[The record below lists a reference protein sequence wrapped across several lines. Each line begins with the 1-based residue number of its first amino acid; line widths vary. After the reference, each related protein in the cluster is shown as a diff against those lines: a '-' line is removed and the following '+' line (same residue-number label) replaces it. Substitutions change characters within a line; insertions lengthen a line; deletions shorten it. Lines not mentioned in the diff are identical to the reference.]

1 MSPSPSNS
9 NTNTNNKTNA
19 DVLPILPLRVL
30 FPKSA
35 NARQRAILHEFAS
48 KNGLLHYSIGEA
60 ENKSR
65 RIVLERPDEKE
76 ETRSGNNTVEIDEDE
91 NDGTSLSEPTDEYLC
106 DIVRTH
112 FQIDLK
118 SFDEYDIVE
127 KNDDEQKKNNKNR
140 QTNASTSAA
149 SITAI
154 SEWTTKTL
162 HLLELERV
170 EEIAQSL
177 DALNTSTSKKKGQHK
192 NALDGLKIVDAR
204 GGLLGQTIV
213 TLEVS
218 KRKMTEK
225 DFAPPLPTHSF
236 TPHDVVRLRPSN
248 VKFEETSTSNSES
261 PQGVIYRIRDSS
273 VELALDD
280 VPEFLDVSPLR
291 LEKLSNEQTHKKLVL
306 AVQGLQRALASGHSL
321 GKNILEIVFESASPR
336 IIHRDNANADKG
348 DSSDY
353 HVRFHPFNENLDC
366 SQKSAIQLCLDC
378 VDVGIIHGPPGTG
391 KTTAVVEYVSQEV
404 ARGNR
409 VLVCSASNVAV
420 DNVVER
426 LSGVSIFRTATVS
439 VDNKK
444 KKGRRER
451 KKKDLSVE
459 IEILA
464 VDDQSKTIVRYG
476 HPARLAPAVL
486 DASLDA
492 YILRS
497 DDSALAKEC
506 SEDSKKIRTRISK
519 LDYRK
524 KEDRAERNDLR
535 RELRELAKE
544 EKKRQKLAQAKTL
557 EKASVICATLAGALS
572 FALKNEEFD
581 VVVVDEAAQAL
592 ECAVLGVVM
601 KGKKLV
607 LAGDHLQLPPTVL
620 SDEAARKGLSTTLFE
635 RLVRNKRF
643 GAKITTMLNTQY
655 RMHEDIMVWSSDAM
669 YDSKLI
675 AAESVRFRKFE
686 QFDKVL
692 TLVDTT
698 GEDDSFMENVG
709 DDDDDSKSN
718 LGEAEIVMQTIE
730 KFLSDAYKILPN
742 EIGVITPY
750 SGQVSL
756 LREMRA
762 ARAEENALFKDIE
775 ISTVDGFQG
784 REKEAII
791 ISTVRS
797 NENNEVG
804 FLSDAR
810 RMNVAVTRA
819 RKHVTLICNC
829 ETVSKDTFL
838 AHLVQYFEENGELVS
853 SAQLRL

>member
-1 MSPSPSNS
+1 MSPSPPNS

-19 DVLPILPLRVL
+19 AVPPLLPLRVL

-48 KNGLLHYSIGEA
+48 KNGLLHYSIGES

-76 ETRSGNNTVEIDEDE
+76 ETCSGNNTVEIDEDE
-91 NDGTSLSEPTDEYLC
+91 NDGSSLSEPTDEYLC

-127 KNDDEQKKNNKNR
+127 KNDDEQKKNNKSR

-149 SITAI
+149 SITTI
-154 SEWTTKTL
+154 SEWTAKTL

-248 VKFEETSTSNSES
+248 VKFEETSTSNSEL

-336 IIHRDNANADKG
+336 IIHRDNANA
-348 DSSDY
+348 
-353 HVRFHPFNENLDC
+353 VRFHPFNENLDC

-492 YILRS
+492 ARERMFGGLEENTHAHI
-497 DDSALAKEC
+497 E
-506 SEDSKKIRTRISK
+506 TRLSQ
-519 LDYRK
+519 

-620 SDEAARKGLSTTLFE
+620 SDEAAQKGLSTTLFE

-829 ETVSKDTFL
+829 ETASKDTFL

-853 SAQLRL
+853 SAQLCL